1 MSHYSEPSCEN
12 YYCFQLTQLSVLK
25 VKLADTYENGT
36 RSNAASAPASLLLA
50 SASDATVAGVS
61 TCKEDNVLE
70 NIPVPTKTGLSS
82 GPWQLNRAV
91 TDPASCTQ

>member
-1 MSHYSEPSCEN
+1 M
-12 YYCFQLTQLSVLK
+12 LK

-36 RSNAASAPASLLLA
+36 RSNAATAPASLLLA

-61 TCKEDNVLE
+61 TCNKGDVLE
-70 NIPVPTKTGLSS
+70 TIAVPANTGLSS

-91 TDPASCTQ
+91 IDPASYNQ